1 MSPQVPDSARPPR
14 FTLIVAAVVGVCAI
28 LGGLAAFATTL
39 GGSAGRSSAA
49 SALGAGGAPAG
60 SVAGKN
66 AGRLAAPGGSSAGPA
81 GAHVDPFS
89 AAITSYLAERAGV
102 VTAAV
107 YDLRTGQ
114 TWTLGQGR
122 PQATASIV
130 KVDIL
135 ETLLASNPGGLPAAD
150 QALAQSMIEDSDN
163 DAATALWNAAG
174 GPTGL
179 GSYNASAG
187 LRQTTPSACLV
198 CTGFPWPGW
207 GLSTTTPADQVLLLR
222 QLFAGSLLSRADRDY
237 AKSLMEDVER
247 GQRWG
252 ISAGV
257 PAGVR
262 VALKNGWVPL
272 TAPNSDWQINSEGW
286 ISGGSRNYLVS
297 VLATGNPSEQYGI
310 DTIDTLSGDLWNAM
324 G

>member
-1 MSPQVPDSARPPR
+1 VV
-14 FTLIVAAVVGVCAI
+14 TVVGVCAI
-28 LGGLAAFATTL
+28 LGGLAAFATTV
-39 GGSAGRSSAA
+39 GGSTGRSTAA
-49 SALGAGGAPAG
+49 SALGPGGVPAG
-60 SVAGKN
+60 SVAGN
-66 AGRLAAPGGSSAGPA
+66 DAGRPAAGPA
-81 GAHVDPFS
+81 GPHANPFS
-89 AAITSYLAERAGV
+89 AAITSYLAERGGI

-107 YDLRTGQ
+107 YDMRTGQ
-114 TWTLGQGR
+114 TWTLGQGQ

-135 ETLLASNPGGLPAAD
+135 ETLLASNPDGLPAAD

-174 GPTGL
+174 GPAGL

-187 LRQTTPSACLV
+187 LRQTTPSACLA
-198 CTGFPWPGW
+198 CAGFPWPGW
-207 GLSTTTPADQVLLLR
+207 GLTTTTPADQVLLLR
-222 QLFAGSLLSRADRDY
+222 QLFGGPRLSRTDRDY
-237 AKSLMEDVER
+237 ARSLMENVEP

-262 VALKNGWVPL
+262 IALKNGWVPL
-272 TAPNSDWQINSEGW
+272 TESDSDWQINSEGW
-286 ISGGSRNYLVS
+286 ISGGGRDYLVS
-297 VLATGNPSEQYGI
+297 VFATGNPSEQYGI
-310 DTIDTLSGDLWNAM
+310 DTIDALSASLWNAM

>member
-1 MSPQVPDSARPPR
+1 V
-14 FTLIVAAVVGVCAI
+14 VAVAGVCAL

-39 GGSAGRSSAA
+39 GGSAARSTAA
-49 SALGAGGAPAG
+49 SALGPGGVPAG
-60 SVAGKN
+60 SVAGKDV
-66 AGRLAAPGGSSAGPA
+66 GRTGRSSMASAALGGSSAGPG
-81 GAHVDPFS
+81 GAHTDPFS
-89 AAITSYLAERAGV
+89 AAITSYLAARANT

-114 TWTLGQGR
+114 TWTLGQAQ

-130 KVDIL
+130 KIDIL
-135 ETLLASNPGGLPAAD
+135 ETLLASNPAGLPAAD
-150 QALAQSMIEDSDN
+150 QTLAQSMIEDSDN

-179 GSYNASAG
+179 DSYNASAG

-207 GLSTTTPADQVLLLR
+207 GLTTTTPADQVLLLR
-222 QLFAGSLLSRADRDY
+222 QLFGSPLLSRADRDY
-237 AKSLMEDVER
+237 AKSLMENVEP

-257 PAGVR
+257 PAGVQI
-262 VALKNGWVPL
+262 ALKNGWVPL
-272 TAPNSDWQINSEGW
+272 TAPDSDWQTNSEGW
-286 ISGGSRNYLVS
+286 ISGGGRDYLVS

-310 DTIDTLSGDLWNAM
+310 DTIDTLSAYLWNAM